1 MSPAASFCASVVSD
15 REIEPSRLRGGC
27 DTAQRAQPGPAALAF
42 ELPLPCPP
50 ARPQPGQLPADA
62 FGLDDREQLPQGA
75 EVRRGVLGV
84 AAAALVRLT
93 GQEASRAPLARR
105 RAAIPCVGVCLSDMP
120 VTARR
125 VVMAFLGGLAT
136 GGTTLSFVPLV
147 LTILGS
153 AAGGAAIAGFFTVA
167 NAIRQRLHE
176 RQRDLDEARRLAY
189 AQFISA
195 ASGFLSLQG
204 KVALAPE
211 SDTQL
216 RTAYGATVLL
226 GSPDVRGSVE

>member
-1 MSPAASFCASVVSD
+1 
-15 REIEPSRLRGGC
+15 
-27 DTAQRAQPGPAALAF
+27 
-42 ELPLPCPP
+42 
-50 ARPQPGQLPADA
+50 
-62 FGLDDREQLPQGA
+62 
-75 EVRRGVLGV
+75 
-84 AAAALVRLT
+84 
-93 GQEASRAPLARR
+93 
-105 RAAIPCVGVCLSDMP
+105 
-120 VTARR
+120 
-125 VVMAFLGGLAT
+125 MAFLGGLAT

-226 GSPDVRGSVE
+226 GSPDVRAAADALFSAAWNESGPQAITQSLRDNFLEAARKDLFSHVQSTPHDHLNVSPGH